1 MGQLLDE
8 LLQDVGLT
16 PPSGGSKLQVEA
28 VTSDSRLV
36 GPGSLFVGLPG
47 ERVDGGLFWRQALNA
62 GAAAAVIGPAAA
74 AADPPGDGDPVV
86 VVFPFVPVTPNSAMR
101 SLGRFQNAAASS
113 PSVLATGSD
122 TTTT

>member
-8 LLQDVGLT
+8 LLRDVGLSSSRRWYAIHGSRPSPAT
-16 PPSGGSKLQVEA
+16 PVWL
-28 VTSDSRLV
+28 

-74 AADPPGDGDPVV
+74 AADPPGDSLIALLLCPIQWPARLVSWRRRFGTDRV
-86 VVFPFVPVTPNSAMR
+86 SAWR
-101 SLGRFQNAAASS
+101 CW
-113 PSVLATGSD
+113 V
-122 TTTT
+122 